1 MNKLVKTALSLL
13 VMLLVSA
20 SLSAQEWMGTWTY
33 SAPDAP
39 YGYEAGTVKF
49 ITKDKKAVAH
59 IEIGS
64 SKIQGIE
71 VTQKDKTLQFSLLI
85 DGSDVIVYL
94 EPKSKD
100 QLIGKAS
107 VDGSEIKIVVTRKVE
122 KTKA

>member
-1 MNKLVKTALSLL
+1 MNKILKTTFSLL
-13 VMLLVSA
+13 VLLLFST
-20 SLSAQEWMGTWTY
+20 SLYAQEWMGTWTY

-39 YGYEAGTVKF
+39 YGYEAGTVQF
-49 ITKDKKAVAH
+49 IKKDKKAVAH

-64 SKIQGIE
+64 SKLQGIE
-71 VTQKDKTLQFSLLI
+71 VTQKDKTLQFSI
-85 DGSDVIVYL
+85 FVDGSDVIVYL
-94 EPKSKD
+94 EPKGKD